1 MSLIFL
7 LFLSKILSQ
16 STFLFFDEHVSS
28 LSYHAIVG
36 SIIILIITLQT
47 IYIIKLTKDKHKLR
61 LRIKKTHL
69 LTSSILQCTPLTVF
83 QIDKK
88 GRIKSPPFSTFEN
101 LNPQFRKNQ
110 TIDKLWVG
118 EMATKIE
125 EAIQEVISTK
135 VVYSFETTQ
144 TTNNEVKWYDI
155 QIVPYTKKEVL
166 LALRDITDHH
176 SSLAKQLESE
186 FIFQTIFNNGS
197 NGVGVLN
204 EEHEWININNQ
215 LATMLGYSIDELLQ
229 LKWSN
234 IAIPEDLEYDNYIF
248 SKFATQSNWNYEAD
262 KRFISKSGEIID
274 LNCSILLFH
283 DPLHNTKEFI
293 ITFQDIRIRKEHER
307 ALLNTVIETEERE
320 KTNFAQEIHDGLGP
334 ILSAIKMYV
343 QWFKKPDTKIKKD
356 EILNDIEKLID
367 EAQNSTREISFKLSP
382 HVLKNF
388 GLSAALQS
396 YAEKLSSATPLNFIF
411 DIDDPKKRYTEA
423 IEVILYRG
431 ITECINN
438 TLKYAKATNA
448 KITIKKHNEK
458 ELIVTFEDDGI
469 GFNAQKILSSAKGSG
484 LYNIQNRLK
493 SINGECLFLG
503 TEGVGTKIQFKLNI

>member
-1 MSLIFL
+1 MGLIFT
-7 LFLSKILSQ
+7 LSSPKILSH
-16 STFLFFDEHVSS
+16 SVFLFFDEHISS
-28 LSYHAIVG
+28 LSYYAIVA
-36 SIIILIITLQT
+36 SITTLILTISIT
-47 IYIIKLTKDKHKLR
+47 YILKLTKDNNKLKLR
-61 LRIKKTHL
+61 LKKTHL
-69 LTSSILQCTPLTVF
+69 LTSSILQSTPLTVF

-88 GRIKSPPFSTFEN
+88 GRIKSPPFTTLIDSDPLTK
-101 LNPQFRKNQ
+101 KNQ
-110 TIDKLWVG
+110 TIDKLWIG
-118 EMATKIE
+118 EMATKINN
-125 EAIQEVISTK
+125 AIQEVITTK
-135 VVYSFETTQ
+135 VVYSFETAQ
-144 TTNNEVKWYDI
+144 SINNEIKWYDI

-204 EEHEWININNQ
+204 ENHEWINVNNQ
-215 LATMLGYSIDELLQ
+215 LATMLGYTIQELLH
-229 LKWSN
+229 LKWPS
-234 IAIPEDLEYDNYIF
+234 ITIPEDLEYDNYIF

-262 KRFISKSGEIID
+262 KRFVSKSGEIID

-334 ILSAIKMYV
+334 ILSAIKMYI
-343 QWFKKPDTKIKKD
+343 QWFKKPDTKMKKD
-356 EILNDIEKLID
+356 EILNDIENLID

-388 GLSAALQS
+388 GLSAAIQS

-411 DIDDPKKRYTEA
+411 DIEEPKLRYSEA

-438 TLKYAKATNA
+438 TLKYANAKNA
-448 KITIKKHNEK
+448 KISIKKFEEK
-458 ELIVTFEDDGI
+458 ELIVTFDDDGI

-503 TEGVGTKIQFKLNI
+503 SEGNGTKIQFKLNI